1 MKARTVTPTIQEARD
16 THPTGITR
24 LKKPAAIVGTMIV
37 TASLI
42 EARTSPIPYLWVAI
56 ASVIVLSYAAMA
68 CVRPGLR
75 ALWMNLAVVIFA
87 LGAAE
92 TYFWL
97 LEPYER
103 RMEYTENFFIADEIL
118 GYKPAPGKSFTHRTS
133 VRDGL
138 LYHVTYTINA
148 EGLRIASPVETPA
161 AINQPCL
168 AFFGDSFTFGEGVN
182 DEQTMPYQVWKNVA
196 GRYHTVNFG
205 FLGYGPHQM
214 LAALEQGYLES
225 QGHCRPAQVIYQ
237 TIPEH
242 LPRSAGLEFWDPH
255 GPRYVLDQSGQ
266 VRHTGH
272 FDEVPATGI
281 LDRLRT
287 THRQLSTGW
296 KDRLNRSAL
305 YRTLLRTRRAV
316 NEQDAALYGGIVAA
330 AKQLVETRYPG
341 ARFHVL
347 LWDFDDSKQEA
358 EWIQQTLAQH
368 HVPVTTM
375 SQILRDFP
383 RDRGRYEIHPNDRHP
398 NALAHAQIADFV
410 AQHLVNSSADEAP
423 R

>member
-1 MKARTVTPTIQEARD
+1 MAARTVTATTQEARD
-16 THPTGITR
+16 AHPTGMTR
-24 LKKPAAIVGTMIV
+24 LKKPAAIVGIMII

-42 EARTSPIPYLWVAI
+42 EARTSSIPCLWVAI
-56 ASVIVLSYAAMA
+56 VSIIVLSYAAII
-68 CVRPGLR
+68 CVRPWLR
-75 ALWMNLAVVIFA
+75 ALWVNIAVAVFA
-87 LGAAE
+87 FAAAE
-92 TYFWL
+92 TYFWML
-97 LEPYER
+97 TPFER
-103 RMEYTENFFIADEIL
+103 HMEYNENFFAADEIL

-138 LYHVTYTINA
+138 LYHVTYTING
-148 EGLRIASPVETPA
+148 EGLRIASPVETTA
-161 AINQPCL
+161 AINQPCV

-182 DEQTMPYQVWKNVA
+182 DEQTMPYQVWKNVT

-225 QGHCRPAQVIYQ
+225 QGHCRPAHVIYQ

-255 GPRYVLDQSGQ
+255 GPRYVLDSAGP
-266 VRHTGH
+266 VRHAGH
-272 FDEVPATGI
+272 FDDVPATGI
-281 LDRLRT
+281 LDRLRS
-287 THRQLSTGW
+287 THRQLPPEW
-296 KDRLNRSAL
+296 KDRLNQSAL
-305 YRTLLRTRRAV
+305 YRTLLRTHRAV
-316 NEQDAALYGGIVAA
+316 NEQDAALYGEIVGS
-330 AKQLVETRYPG
+330 AKQLIETRYPG

-347 LWDFDDSKQEA
+347 LWDFDDATQDTER
-358 EWIQQTLAQH
+358 IQQTLAQH

-383 RDRGRYEIHPNDRHP
+383 ADRGRYEIHPDDRHP

-410 AQHLVNSSADEAP
+410 AQHLVNSPADEAP
-423 R
+423 H

>member
-1 MKARTVTPTIQEARD
+1 MKARTVTATIREARGA
-16 THPTGITR
+16 HPTGITR

-42 EARTSPIPYLWVAI
+42 AACTSPVPYLWVAI
-56 ASVIVLSYAAMA
+56 ASVIVLSYAAMV

-87 LGAAE
+87 LGAVE
-92 TYFWL
+92 TYFWV

-103 RMEYTENFFIADEIL
+103 RMEYDENFFVADEIL

-148 EGLRIASPVETPA
+148 EGLRIASPVEATAPM
-161 AINQPCL
+161 NQPCL

-196 GRYHTVNFG
+196 GQYHTVNFG

-214 LAALEQGYLES
+214 LAALEQDYLES
-225 QGHCRPAQVIYQ
+225 QGRCRPAHVIYQ
-237 TIPEH
+237 AIPSH

-255 GPRYVLDQSGQ
+255 GPRYVLDPAGH

-287 THRQLSTGW
+287 THRRLSAGW
-296 KDRLNRSAL
+296 KDTLNRSAL

-316 NEQDAALYGGIVAA
+316 NEQDAALYGEIVEA
-330 AKQLVETRYPG
+330 AKQLVENLYPG

-347 LWDFDDSKQEA
+347 LWDFDDSKQES
-358 EWIQQTLAQH
+358 EWILQTLAQH
-368 HVPVTTM
+368 HVPVTPM

-383 RDRGRYEIHPNDRHP
+383 ADRARYEIHPNDRHP
-398 NALAHAQIADFV
+398 NALAHAQIAEFV
-410 AQHLVNSSADEAP
+410 AQRLVNRPADEA
-423 R
+423 RH